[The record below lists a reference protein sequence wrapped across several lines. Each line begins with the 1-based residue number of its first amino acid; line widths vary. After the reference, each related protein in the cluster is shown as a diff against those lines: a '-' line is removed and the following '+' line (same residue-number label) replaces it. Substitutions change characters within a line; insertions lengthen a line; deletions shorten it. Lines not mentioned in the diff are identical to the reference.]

1 MDTLLACWAVTTFIL
16 FLLFEDPNVPEFI
29 KLRLLQVTTNLRG
42 AGLRLRLLAQL
53 SVTRRSFRDDW
64 IGRRLRDFELRS
76 IQRNPAY
83 RELFKPRP
91 EPLQEGED

>member
-1 MDTLLACWAVTTFIL
+1 MDTLLVSWAVTTFIL
-16 FLLFEDPNVPEFI
+16 FFLFEDPNVPEFI

-42 AGLRLRLLAQL
+42 ASLRLRLLAQL

-64 IGRRLRDFELRS
+64 IGRRLRDYELRA

-83 RELFKPRP
+83 REFFKPRP
-91 EPLQEGED
+91 ESLQKGKD

>member
-1 MDTLLACWAVTTFIL
+1 MDTLLACWAVTAFIL
-16 FLLFEDPNVPEFI
+16 FLLFEDPNVPKFI
-29 KLRLLQVTTNLRG
+29 KLRFLQVTTTLRG
-42 AGLRLRLLAQL
+42 AGLRLRLLARL

-64 IGRRLRDFELRS
+64 IGRRLRDYELRA

-91 EPLQEGED
+91 ESLQKGKD